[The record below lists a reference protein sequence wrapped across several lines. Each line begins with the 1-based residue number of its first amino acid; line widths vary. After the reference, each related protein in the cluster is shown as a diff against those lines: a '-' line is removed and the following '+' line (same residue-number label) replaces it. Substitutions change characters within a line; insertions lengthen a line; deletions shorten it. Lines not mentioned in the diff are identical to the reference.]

1 MFKYTSIG
9 GIGLAIST
17 AAFAIGLAIPI
28 SSEAAGTVV
37 NVSLWDKG
45 SNIQMATNSGYP
57 ATGKDMSK
65 ATMGIAVSTDTVKAG
80 EVTFE
85 VLNSSADTVHEFIVA
100 RLKDVNK
107 PLPYLTS
114 DNKVDE
120 DKADVHLGEVSEL
133 DPGKTGALRLDLK
146 PGNYLLYC
154 DIPGHYLAG
163 MWTLLRQVVARVWLG
178 VLTTAPNQRTGI
190 EPKSSVI
197 CGVLICPRRPARSVG
212 G

>member
-1 MFKYTSIG
+1 MQFRKGTLFMLKQTKRSSSIR
-9 GIGLAIST
+9 LAMSI
-17 AAFAIGLAIPI
+17 AAFTIGVAMSDP
-28 SSEAAGTVV
+28 SQAAGTVV

-45 SNIQMATNSGYP
+45 SNMPMATDFGYP

-163 MWTLLRQVVARVWLG
+163 MWTPFFV
-178 VLTTAPNQRTGI
+178 
-190 EPKSSVI
+190 K
-197 CGVLICPRRPARSVG
+197 
-212 G
+212 